1 MVVIGVEVTFK
12 KVVWQ
17 CETSFGSEEDRST
30 VLRRRVTGWFVG
42 WKEPSV
48 NMAFLSDEARLAWAW
63 NRLGRMS
70 LSFPTT
76 EKHGK
81 LSSTSTLHEECE
93 V

>member
-1 MVVIGVEVTFK
+1 
-12 KVVWQ
+12 
-17 CETSFGSEEDRST
+17 
-30 VLRRRVTGWFVG
+30 VG
-42 WKEPSV
+42 WKEV
-48 NMAFLSDEARLAWAW
+48 KMAFLSDEARLAWAW